1 MLKYVTEYTENKRKN
16 GEFDEYEIV
25 EDKELNAIVVNVRHK
40 QPPLMRDIYIS
51 VDMLE
56 CLLPELIKTYLDT
69 LFENERQV

>member
-16 GEFDEYEIV
+16 GEFDEYEIT
-25 EDKELNAIVVNVRHK
+25 EDKELNAIIVNVRRN

-56 CLLPELIKTYLDT
+56 CLLPELIKTYLDK
-69 LFENERQV
+69 LFENE